1 MTLLK
6 VPHNWGV
13 MAWEETKVVLK
24 SQGRGGGLICQE
36 LLNLLTHWNSSLQ
49 FPYPQEGLTHSVNK
63 HCWIQSLFLVL
74 GRGNSAKC
82 WDTEMEKAQSLPLRG
97 FQTFG

>member
-1 MTLLK
+1 MVSYVRSYLTYSHTGTLLF
-6 VPHNWGV
+6 
-13 MAWEETKVVLK
+13 
-24 SQGRGGGLICQE
+24 
-36 LLNLLTHWNSSLQ
+36 SS
-49 FPYPQEGLTHSVNK
+49 PYPQEGFTHSVNK
-63 HCWIQSLFLVL
+63 HCWIQPLFLVL